1 MANSYGA
8 ITTLTITNLHLN
20 LPITTPLSLRTLTE
34 GIPKDFQT
42 YFETLKPQQLL
53 KPLKLP
59 IYLIGYM
66 AAGKTTVGS
75 LLAEHL
81 GWHFV
86 DLDEAFAEI
95 HGQTPAEYIREY
107 GIESFRNKEKY
118 VVEDLAELPI
128 EKVIYATGG
137 GYPCWEDN
145 MECLKELGTSIY
157 LKWEPEHLAKRL
169 MLTDLSTR
177 PVLQGRTEEE
187 LLSFIT
193 PQLEARM
200 SFYEKADYIIEAPI
214 IDIAEE
220 DDKHIADMLYHMIQE
235 ATTK

>member
-1 MANSYGA
+1 M
-8 ITTLTITNLHLN
+8 
-20 LPITTPLSLRTLTE
+20 
-34 GIPKDFQT
+34 Q
-42 YFETLKPQQLL
+42 
-53 KPLKLP
+53 LP

-66 AAGKTTVGS
+66 AAGKTTVGR
-75 LLAEHL
+75 LLAERL

-86 DLDEAFAEI
+86 DLDDAFAEI
-95 HGQTPAEYIREY
+95 HSQTPAEFIRKH
-107 GIESFRNKEKY
+107 GIEEFRIKEKY

-157 LKWEPEHLAKRL
+157 LKWKPEDLAQRL

-187 LLSFIT
+187 LLQFIT
-193 PQLEARM
+193 PQLEAREP
-200 SFYEKADYIIEAPI
+200 FYMKADYVIEAPVKE
-214 IDIAEE
+214 IAEE
-220 DDKHIADMLYHMIQE
+220 DDKHIAEQLWKLISYKM
-235 ATTK
+235 K

>member
-1 MANSYGA
+1 MM
-8 ITTLTITNLHLN
+8 TE
-20 LPITTPLSLRTLTE
+20 TPF
-34 GIPKDFQT
+34 I
-42 YFETLKPQQLL
+42 

-66 AAGKTTVGS
+66 AAGKTTVGR
-75 LLAEHL
+75 LLAQRL

-107 GIESFRNKEKY
+107 GIEDFRRKEKY

-145 MECLKELGTSIY
+145 MECLAELGTSIY
-157 LKWEPEHLAKRL
+157 LKWEPRHLVKRL

-177 PVLQGRTEEE
+177 PILQGRTEEE
-187 LLSFIT
+187 LLQFIT
-193 PQLEARM
+193 PQLEAREP
-200 SFYEKADYIIEAPI
+200 FYMKADHVIQAPVKE
-214 IDIAEE
+214 IAEE
-220 DDKHIADMLYHMIQE
+220 DDKYIAEMLYKII
-235 ATTK
+235 KR